1 MIPHKLYHLESN
13 SGSLRSLK
21 RTGSRSI
28 LNMSGW
34 SLVSF
39 VYDGHGFTLLGSP
52 FAFSGL
58 DIIKPSEDL
67 VHSLEVHALG
77 LGKNEVNRYL

>member
-1 MIPHKLYHLESN
+1 
-13 SGSLRSLK
+13 
-21 RTGSRSI
+21 
-28 LNMSGW
+28 MSGW